1 MSLTG
6 GLGRGKLTGC
16 GSCLLWV
23 PVQVRK
29 PIGQCWVDLSR
40 WHLWQ
45 SLWQKPV
52 KCLVIGSSRIFWG
65 RWLKVEI
72 TKALISLPLFQQELT
87 LSESKLALY
96 EKVPCPLVT
105 YFYHLPLVF
114 KEWFL
119 LLFPFTFLFCSWNLL
134 CFLREDKSS
143 WKWVISP
150 LPHPSFS
157 GIKHGGGESE
167 ALGVNCC
174 HRNLMVTIPLMIIKT
189 IQIGIVM
196 ACKRTHTH
204 TPTNTCYP

>member
-1 MSLTG
+1 MHFPVAHYAEETGGLAACVTSFSGSSAVLLTIRYLSHLTVSLTG

-16 GSCLLWV
+16 SSCSLCV

-65 RWLKVEI
+65 GWLKVET

-96 EKVPCPLVT
+96 EKVLCLFVT

-114 KEWFL
+114 KE
-119 LLFPFTFLFCSWNLL
+119 
-134 CFLREDKSS
+134 
-143 WKWVISP
+143 
-150 LPHPSFS
+150 
-157 GIKHGGGESE
+157 
-167 ALGVNCC
+167 
-174 HRNLMVTIPLMIIKT
+174 
-189 IQIGIVM
+189 
-196 ACKRTHTH
+196 
-204 TPTNTCYP
+204 